1 MATLTDQEIQRIQ
14 QKTKSVANNENQTV
28 GDTFDVDITDSS
40 GNIVET
46 QTYEIVNKINGT
58 TEALAVAPINNKV
71 TDYSQ
76 TAIVVAGT
84 QLIGKEGFGEEAWN
98 STKNVIEARSGLT
111 PQVDDISDFYD
122 STVAK
127 LEKDYGGGS
136 ISNMSGFSQ
145 SGPAVAKVAAQHQ
158 VPKIT
163 NFMDWGASSSLYSKD
178 NPKGITAEEKTWLDK
193 HATIYMDSTRDVTYL
208 DGKSHGD

>member
-1 MATLTDQEIQRIQ
+1 MALTDEEIRDLQEII
-14 QKTKSVANNENQTV
+14 KKESSTKEGEIITDKKGRPYQIVN
-28 GDTFDVDITDSS
+28 DVD
-40 GNIVET
+40 ET
-46 QTYEIVNKINGT
+46 TQ
-58 TEALAVAPINNKV
+58 ALAVVPVDNIKGDNP
-71 TDYSQ
+71 DYSQ

-84 QLIGKEGFGEEAWN
+84 QPGFTE
-98 STKNVIEARSGLT
+98 STKNAIEARGKMT

-122 STVAK
+122 STAAK
-127 LEKDYGGGS
+127 LEKAHGGGT